1 MLSTDKVRKHLE
13 LALAELKNLEVH
25 EKIKESH
32 QSSSHKDTYIVL
44 EVGHGGHPDGFEP
57 GAVDPRTG
65 IREWDM
71 NKVCAMTCKATLAAH
86 GYTNVVV
93 TDQNDYLYNIG
104 EKHKDCEVFI
114 SVHHN
119 AFSNPNAQGSEA
131 LVHKTKATAKH
142 KELAAILAEEMSKAL
157 DIANR
162 GVKTMSLS
170 VLSGAIYEHHEDSQG
185 VVLVEPYFITGSE
198 VENHKEW
205 STVSG
210 KAIARGVMKFLEK
223 QDTTSAR

>member
-13 LALAELKNLEVH
+13 LALAELKNLEIH
-25 EKIKESH
+25 EKVKTAHKETT
-32 QSSSHKDTYIVL
+32 HKDAYIVL
-44 EVGHGGHPDGFEP
+44 EVGHGGHPEGFEP

-65 IREWDM
+65 VREWDM
-71 NKVCAMTCKATLAAH
+71 NKVCAMACKAALSAN
-86 GYTNVVV
+86 GYTNVLM
-93 TDQNDYLYNIG
+93 TDQNDYLFNIG
-104 EKHKDCEVFI
+104 EQHKDCDVFI

-119 AFSNPNAQGSEA
+119 AFSNPSAQGSEA

-142 KELAAILAEEMSKAL
+142 KELAAILADEMSKAL

-170 VLSGAIYEHHEDSQG
+170 VLSGAIFEHHQDSQG
-185 VVLVEPYFITGSE
+185 VVLVEPYFITGAD

-205 STVSG
+205 STVAG
-210 KAIARGVMKFLEK
+210 KAIALGIMKYLEN